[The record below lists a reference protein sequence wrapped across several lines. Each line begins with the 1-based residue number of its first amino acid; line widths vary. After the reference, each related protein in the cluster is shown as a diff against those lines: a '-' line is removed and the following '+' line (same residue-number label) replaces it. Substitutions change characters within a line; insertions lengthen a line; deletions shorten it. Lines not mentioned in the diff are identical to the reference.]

1 MVCRRM
7 QTYADVCWYADICC
21 RILTLESDLRRLL
34 LAHAES
40 LLSEN
45 EGGSDAGEEQRG
57 SSGSEL
63 PVPAAQVC

>member
-1 MVCRRM
+1 ML
-7 QTYADVCWYADICC
+7 TYADVCWYADICW
-21 RILTLESDLRRLL
+21 RILTLERDMRRLL

-40 LLSEN
+40 LARDSED

-63 PVPAAQVC
+63 PAAQVC